1 MLIAILMVFAF
12 VLVCVGAFMGP
23 VAEPWTWRWRL
34 AWAGVA
40 CVILA
45 ELIRIWPR
53 G

>member
-1 MLIAILMVFAF
+1 MITAILLVFAF

-40 CVILA
+40 CYLLA
-45 ELIRIWPR
+45 ELVKNWPR
-53 G
+53 